1 MINVVFSFL
10 IVRKQMTNS
19 PKKSIVF
26 RPALSMM
33 NFPRLNM
40 KFRFALVLY
49 ITLFNILSISALVS
63 AQQPNRP
70 NIVLILADDLGY
82 TDISPFGSEI
92 STPNIARLAGEG
104 LSFTNY
110 HTAGSC
116 APARA
121 MLLTGVDSHR
131 NGVPNIPE
139 ALPAEQM
146 AYDHYQ
152 GVLNDKVVTLAN
164 VLQAG
169 GYHTYMTGKWHLG
182 HTPELLP
189 SARGFDRTIAMA
201 DTGADN
207 WEQRTYLPIYDKAN
221 WYADGAEHT
230 LPDDF
235 YSSEYF
241 IDKTIEFIAS
251 NTEDHQ
257 PFFAYVPFQAVHMP
271 VQAPREFSDKYA
283 GVYDEGWT
291 VMREKRRLAAEEAG
305 VIPEGTEVVVTPG
318 TLIWDSLTEEQ
329 RRHHARRME
338 VYAGMVDAMD
348 MHIGRLMDY
357 LESIGEYDN
366 TIFVFT
372 SDNGAEG
379 SNIILPNG
387 GSPLS
392 SWFDIVG
399 YNSNYNTLGE
409 RNSWNAI
416 GPSNATIA
424 ASPLTYYKFHANEG
438 GLRVPLVMS
447 GPGIGR
453 QGEMTDEFVFVTD
466 LAPTILN
473 LVGIDAHDGSWLGRE
488 VERIV
493 GVDFSEFLAGTSSQV
508 HDDFDSIGYE
518 LGGNSALFK
527 GDYKIVINRTGQSE
541 TQWHLFNI
549 RTDPGETRDLA
560 QEQPALLEEMV
571 IDYENYVQAN
581 NVLPMPEGYARTRAI
596 LGDALRQQ

>member
-1 MINVVFSFL
+1 MNITK
-10 IVRKQMTNS
+10 IMTC
-19 PKKSIVF
+19 
-26 RPALSMM
+26 ALLVTLY
-33 NFPRLNM
+33 PVA
-40 KFRFALVLY
+40 ALC
-49 ITLFNILSISALVS
+49 AD
-63 AQQPNRP
+63 RP
-70 NIVLILADDLGY
+70 NVVLILADDLGF

-92 STPNIARLAGEG
+92 DTPNIARLASEG

-146 AYDHYQ
+146 AYEHYQ
-152 GVLNDKVVTLAN
+152 GVLNQKVVTLAN
-164 VLQAG
+164 VLQAS

-207 WEQRTYLPIYDKAN
+207 WDQRTYLPIYEQAN
-221 WYADGAEHT
+221 WYADGAPHT

-241 IDKTIEFIAS
+241 IDKTIEFIDTNAGG
-251 NTEDHQ
+251 DQ
-257 PFFAYVPFQAVHMP
+257 PFFAYIPFQAVHMP

-291 VMREKRRLAAEEAG
+291 VMREKRRLAAEQAG
-305 VIPEGTEVVVTPG
+305 VIPEDAGSIVTPG
-318 TLIWDSLTEEQ
+318 TLAWDSLSEEQ
-329 RRHHARRME
+329 KRHHARRME

-357 LESIGEYDN
+357 LEETGQYDN

-379 SNIILPNG
+379 SNIIAPNG
-387 GSPLS
+387 GSMLGA
-392 SWFDIVG
+392 WFDIVG
-399 YNSNYNTLGE
+399 YNSDYETLGE

-424 ASPLTYYKFHANEG
+424 ASPLAWYKFHANEG
-438 GLRVPLVMS
+438 GLRVPLVMT
-447 GPGIGR
+447 GPGIDK

-466 LAPTILN
+466 LMPTL
-473 LVGIDAHDGSWLGRE
+473 LSL
-488 VERIV
+488 V
-493 GVDFSEFLAGTSSQV
+493 GVDDHGGNWQGQQIEPVIGTDFSAFLANDAATVHESSEP
-508 HDDFDSIGYE
+508 IGYE

-527 GDYKIVINRTGQSE
+527 GDYKLVINRTQQNE
-541 TQWHLFNI
+541 TEWHLFNI
-549 RTDPGETRDLA
+549 RTDPGETNDLA
-560 QEQPALLEEMV
+560 GSNPAVLQEMLA
-571 IDYENYVQAN
+571 DYQDYVQAN
-581 NVLPMPEGYARTRAI
+581 NVLPMPGGYNRVRTI
-596 LGDALRQQ
+596 FGDSLRNLRR

>member
-1 MINVVFSFL
+1 MNFQIASVLNFTL
-10 IVRKQMTNS
+10 ITMLST
-19 PKKSIVF
+19 
-26 RPALSMM
+26 PAL
-33 NFPRLNM
+33 L
-40 KFRFALVLY
+40 
-49 ITLFNILSISALVS
+49 S
-63 AQQPNRP
+63 AQQSDRP

-92 STPNIARLAGEG
+92 NTPNIARLAAEG

-139 ALPAEQM
+139 ALPAEQI
-146 AYDHYQ
+146 AYEHYQ
-152 GVLNDKVVTLAN
+152 GVLNDKVITLAN

-207 WEQRTYLPIYDKAN
+207 WEQRTYLPIYDQAN
-221 WYADGAEHT
+221 WYADGVEHT

-251 NTEDHQ
+251 NAEDGQ
-257 PFFAYVPFQAVHMP
+257 PFFAYIPFQAVHMP
-271 VQAPREFSDKYA
+271 VQAPREFSDKYT
-283 GVYDEGWT
+283 GVYDEGWA
-291 VMREKRRLAAEEAG
+291 VMREKRRLAAERAG
-305 VIPEGTEVVVTPG
+305 VIPAGAEAVVTPG
-318 TLIWDSLTEEQ
+318 TLVWDSLSEEQ
-329 RRHHARRME
+329 KRHHARRME

-348 MHIGRLMDY
+348 MHIGRLMEY
-357 LESIGEYDN
+357 LQSIGEYDN

-387 GSPLS
+387 GSALAP
-392 SWFDIVG
+392 WFDIVG
-399 YNSNYNTLGE
+399 YNSDYETLGE

-438 GLRVPLVMS
+438 GLRVPLVMA
-447 GPGIGR
+447 GPGISR
-453 QGEMTDEFVFVTD
+453 QGDMTDEFVFVTD
-466 LAPTILN
+466 LAPTILS
-473 LVGIDAHDGSWLGRE
+473 LVDADDHGGSWLGRE
-488 VERIV
+488 VEPII
-493 GVDFSEFLAGTSSQV
+493 GTDFSEFLAGASSLV
-508 HDDFDSIGYE
+508 HDESDPIGYE

-549 RTDPGETRDLA
+549 RSDPGETKDLA
-560 QEQPALLEEMV
+560 QQQPDLLAEMLA
-571 IDYENYVQAN
+571 DYESYVHAN
-581 NVLPMPEGYARTRAI
+581 NVLPMPEGYNRTGQI
-596 LGDALRQQ
+596 LGDALRELR

>member
-1 MINVVFSFL
+1 MQNHISF
-10 IVRKQMTNS
+10 T
-19 PKKSIVF
+19 
-26 RPALSMM
+26 
-33 NFPRLNM
+33 
-40 KFRFALVLY
+40 
-49 ITLFNILSISALVS
+49 LSICLLILLAAPSLVS
-63 AQQPNRP
+63 AQQSDRP
-70 NIVLILADDLGY
+70 NIVLILADDLGF

-92 STPNIARLAGEG
+92 HTPNIARLAAEG
-104 LSFTNY
+104 VSFTNY

-139 ALPAEQM
+139 ALPAEQL
-146 AYDHYQ
+146 AYEHYQ
-152 GVLNDKVVTLAN
+152 GVLNDKVVTLAS

-207 WEQRTYLPIYDKAN
+207 WEQRTYLPIYEQAN
-221 WYADGAEHT
+221 WYADGAAHT

-235 YSSEYF
+235 YSSKYF
-241 IDKTIEFIAS
+241 VDKTIEFIETNA
-251 NTEDHQ
+251 EDDQ
-257 PFFAYVPFQAVHMP
+257 PFFAYIPFQAVHMP

-291 VMREKRRLAAEEAG
+291 VMREKRRLAAEAAG
-305 VIPEGTEVVVTPG
+305 VIPVGTEAVVTPG
-318 TLIWDSLTEEQ
+318 TRDWDSLTKEQ

-348 MHIGRLMDY
+348 MHIGRLMAY
-357 LESIGEYDN
+357 LESTGEYDN

-387 GSPLS
+387 GSLLAP
-392 SWFDIVG
+392 WFYLVG
-399 YNSNYNTLGE
+399 YNSDYETLGE
-409 RNSWNAI
+409 RGSWNAI

-438 GLRVPLVMS
+438 GLRVPLVIS
-447 GPGIGR
+447 GPGIARVGD
-453 QGEMTDEFVFVTD
+453 MTDEFTFVTD
-466 LAPTILN
+466 LAPTILS
-473 LVGIDAHDGSWLGRE
+473 L
-488 VERIV
+488 V
-493 GVDFSEFLAGTSSQV
+493 GVDGHEGSWQGRVVEPIVGANFSEFLAGDSSPI
-508 HDDFDSIGYE
+508 HIDSESIGYE

-527 GDYKIVINRTGQSE
+527 GDYKIVINGAGQGE
-541 TQWHLFNI
+541 TAWHLFNI
-549 RTDPGETRDLA
+549 KLDPGESRDLA
-560 QEQPALLEEMV
+560 GEQPELLSEMV
-571 IDYENYVQAN
+571 AGYESYVQAN
-581 NVLPMPEGYARTRAI
+581 NVLPMPENYDRSGQI
-596 LGDALRQQ
+596 LGDALRQQIARVAAGLLLLVVVVVWASTYLGRRVTRTRHM

>member
-1 MINVVFSFL
+1 MQPRLTRLYKAVL
-10 IVRKQMTNS
+10 
-19 PKKSIVF
+19 
-26 RPALSMM
+26 PAL
-33 NFPRLNM
+33 
-40 KFRFALVLY
+40 LVAS
-49 ITLFNILSISALVS
+49 TLVNAEQVE
-63 AQQPNRP
+63 RP
-70 NIVLILADDLGY
+70 NVILILADDLGY

-92 STPNIARLAGEG
+92 NTPNIARLAREG

-110 HTAGSC
+110 HTAGNC

-139 ALPAEQM
+139 ALPAEQL
-146 AYDHYQ
+146 AYEHYQ
-152 GVLNDKVVTLAN
+152 GVLSDKVVTLAS
-164 VLQAG
+164 VLQAS

-189 SARGFDRTIAMA
+189 SARGFDRSIAMA

-207 WEQRTYLPIYDKAN
+207 WDQRTYLPIYEQAH
-221 WYADGAEHT
+221 WFADGAAHT

-251 NTEDHQ
+251 NAGDDQ
-257 PFFAYVPFQAVHMP
+257 PFFAYIPFQAVHMP

-291 VMREKRRLAAEEAG
+291 VMREKRRLAAIRAG
-305 VIPEGTEVVVTPG
+305 VIPQGTVAVVTPG
-318 TLIWDSLTEEQ
+318 TLDWDSLTEEQ
-329 RRHHARRME
+329 RHHHARRME

-348 MHIGRLMDY
+348 AHIGRLMDY

-379 SNIILPNG
+379 SNMIQPD
-387 GSPLS
+387 GSSVLDI
-392 SWFDIVG
+392 WFDRVG
-399 YNSNYNTLGE
+399 YNADYETLGE

-447 GPGIGR
+447 GPGITRRGA
-453 QGEMTDEFVFVTD
+453 MTDEFVFVTD
-466 LAPTILN
+466 LMPTL
-473 LVGIDAHDGSWLGRE
+473 LGLTGIDNHGGNWLGQQ
-488 VERIV
+488 VEPII
-493 GVDFSEFLAGTSSQV
+493 GADFSGFLAGSSSTV
-508 HDDFDSIGYE
+508 HDESVPIGYE

-527 GDYKIVINRTGQSE
+527 GDYKIVINRVQQNE
-541 TQWHLFNI
+541 TAWHLFNI
-549 RTDPGETRDLA
+549 RLDPGESRDLA
-560 QEQPALLEEMV
+560 QEQPERLADMLA
-571 IDYENYVQAN
+571 DYENYARVN
-581 NVLPMPEGYARTRAI
+581 NVLPMPEGYDRTGAI
-596 LGDALRQQ
+596 LGDALRQLRQQ

>member
-1 MINVVFSFL
+1 MQNHISFTLRFSL
-10 IVRKQMTNS
+10 
-19 PKKSIVF
+19 
-26 RPALSMM
+26 L
-33 NFPRLNM
+33 
-40 KFRFALVLY
+40 
-49 ITLFNILSISALVS
+49 TLLTAPSLVS
-63 AQQPNRP
+63 AQQSDRP
-70 NIVLILADDLGY
+70 NIVLILADDLGF

-92 STPNIARLAGEG
+92 HTPNIARLAAEG
-104 LSFTNY
+104 VSFTNY

-146 AYDHYQ
+146 AYEHYQ
-152 GVLNDKVVTLAN
+152 GVLNDKVVTLAS

-207 WEQRTYLPIYDKAN
+207 WEQRTYLPIYEQAN
-221 WYADGAEHT
+221 WYADGAAHT

-235 YSSEYF
+235 YSSKYF
-241 IDKTIEFIAS
+241 VDKTIEFIETNA
-251 NTEDHQ
+251 EDDQ
-257 PFFAYVPFQAVHMP
+257 PFFAYIPFQAVHIP

-291 VMREKRRLAAEEAG
+291 VMREKRRLAAEAAG
-305 VIPEGTEVVVTPG
+305 VIPVGTEAVVTPG
-318 TLIWDSLTEEQ
+318 TLDWDGLTKEQ

-348 MHIGRLMDY
+348 MHIGRLMAY
-357 LESIGEYDN
+357 LESTGEYDN

-379 SNIILPNG
+379 SNVILPNG
-387 GSPLS
+387 GSLLAP
-392 SWFDIVG
+392 WFDLVG
-399 YNSNYNTLGE
+399 YNSDYETLGE
-409 RNSWNAI
+409 RGSWNAI

-438 GLRVPLVMS
+438 GLRVPLVIS
-447 GPGIGR
+447 GPGIARVGD
-453 QGEMTDEFVFVTD
+453 MTDEFTFVTD
-466 LAPTILN
+466 LAPTILS
-473 LVGIDAHDGSWLGRE
+473 L
-488 VERIV
+488 V
-493 GVDFSEFLAGTSSQV
+493 GVDGHEGSWQGRVVEPIVGANFSEFLAGDSSPI
-508 HDDFDSIGYE
+508 HIDSESIGYE

-527 GDYKIVINRTGQSE
+527 GDYKIVKNGAEQGE
-541 TQWHLFNI
+541 TAWHLFNI
-549 RTDPGETRDLA
+549 KLDPGESRDLA
-560 QEQPALLEEMV
+560 GEQPELLSEMV
-571 IDYENYVQAN
+571 AGYESYVQAN
-581 NVLPMPEGYARTRAI
+581 NVLPMPENYDRSGQVMGEAIRGFVMSKLKIPGVAAGLLLLIVVVGWAAYAQRVRRDS
-596 LGDALRQQ
+596 LDS

>member
-1 MINVVFSFL
+1 
-10 IVRKQMTNS
+10 
-19 PKKSIVF
+19 
-26 RPALSMM
+26 
-33 NFPRLNM
+33 M

-49 ITLFNILSISALVS
+49 VTLINILSMQALVS
-63 AQQPNRP
+63 AQQSDRP

-207 WEQRTYLPIYDKAN
+207 WEQRTYLPIYDQAN

-251 NTEDHQ
+251 NAEDDQ

-291 VMREKRRLAAEEAG
+291 VMRENRRLAAEEAG
-305 VIPEGTEVVVTPG
+305 VIPEGTEAVVTPG
-318 TLIWDSLTEEQ
+318 TLIWDNLTEEQ

-387 GSPLS
+387 GSALS
-392 SWFDIVG
+392 PWFDIVG
-399 YNSNYNTLGE
+399 YNSNYETLGE

-447 GPGIGR
+447 GPGIGG
-453 QGEMTDEFVFVTD
+453 QGGMTDEFVFVTD

-473 LVGIDAHDGSWLGRE
+473 LVGVDIHDGSWLGRE
-488 VERIV
+488 VEPIV
-493 GVDFSEFLAGTSSQV
+493 GADFSEFLAGASSQV

-541 TQWHLFNI
+541 TEWHLFNI

-560 QEQPALLEEMV
+560 QEQPALLEEMLA
-571 IDYENYVQAN
+571 DYESYVQAN
-581 NVLPMPEGYARTRAI
+581 NVLPMPEGYNRTGRI
-596 LGDALRQQ
+596 LGDSLRQLR

>member
-1 MINVVFSFL
+1 
-10 IVRKQMTNS
+10 
-19 PKKSIVF
+19 
-26 RPALSMM
+26 MM

-49 ITLFNILSISALVS
+49 VTLFNILSMQALVS
-63 AQQPNRP
+63 AQQSDRP

-92 STPNIARLAGEG
+92 STPNIARLAAEG

-207 WEQRTYLPIYDKAN
+207 WEQRTYLPIYDQAN

-251 NTEDHQ
+251 NAEDDQ

-291 VMREKRRLAAEEAG
+291 VMRENRRLAAEEAG
-305 VIPEGTEVVVTPG
+305 VIPEGTEAVVTPG
-318 TLIWDSLTEEQ
+318 TLIWDNLTEEQ

-387 GSPLS
+387 GSALS
-392 SWFDIVG
+392 PWFDIVG
-399 YNSNYNTLGE
+399 YNSNYETLGE

-447 GPGIGR
+447 GPGIGG
-453 QGEMTDEFVFVTD
+453 QGGMTDEFVFVTD

-473 LVGIDAHDGSWLGRE
+473 LVGVDIHDGSWLGRE
-488 VERIV
+488 VEPIV
-493 GVDFSEFLAGTSSQV
+493 GADFSEFLAGASLQV

-541 TQWHLFNI
+541 TEWHLFNI

-560 QEQPALLEEMV
+560 QEQPALLEEMLA
-571 IDYENYVQAN
+571 DYESYVQAN
-581 NVLPMPEGYARTRAI
+581 NVLPMPEGYDRTGRI
-596 LGDALRQQ
+596 LGDALRQLR

>member
-1 MINVVFSFL
+1 MQNHISF
-10 IVRKQMTNS
+10 T
-19 PKKSIVF
+19 
-26 RPALSMM
+26 
-33 NFPRLNM
+33 
-40 KFRFALVLY
+40 
-49 ITLFNILSISALVS
+49 LSICLLTLLTAPSLVS
-63 AQQPNRP
+63 AQQSDRP
-70 NIVLILADDLGY
+70 NIVLILADDLGF

-92 STPNIARLAGEG
+92 HTPNIARLAAEG
-104 LSFTNY
+104 VSFTNY

-139 ALPAEQM
+139 ALPAEQL
-146 AYDHYQ
+146 AYEHYQ
-152 GVLNDKVVTLAN
+152 GVLNDKVVTLAS

-207 WEQRTYLPIYDKAN
+207 WEQRTYLPIYEQAN
-221 WYADGAEHT
+221 WYADGAAHT

-235 YSSEYF
+235 YSSKYF
-241 IDKTIEFIAS
+241 VDKTIEFIETNA
-251 NTEDHQ
+251 EDDQ
-257 PFFAYVPFQAVHMP
+257 PFFAYIPFQAVHMP

-291 VMREKRRLAAEEAG
+291 VMREKRRLAAEAAG
-305 VIPEGTEVVVTPG
+305 VIPVGTEAVVTPG
-318 TLIWDSLTEEQ
+318 TRDWDSLTKEQ

-348 MHIGRLMDY
+348 MHIGRLMAY
-357 LESIGEYDN
+357 LESTGEYDN

-387 GSPLS
+387 GSLLAP
-392 SWFDIVG
+392 WFDLVG
-399 YNSNYNTLGE
+399 YNSDYETLGE
-409 RNSWNAI
+409 RGSWNAI

-438 GLRVPLVMS
+438 GLRVPLVIS
-447 GPGIGR
+447 GPGIARVGD
-453 QGEMTDEFVFVTD
+453 MTDEFTFVTD
-466 LAPTILN
+466 LAPTILS
-473 LVGIDAHDGSWLGRE
+473 L
-488 VERIV
+488 V
-493 GVDFSEFLAGTSSQV
+493 GVDGHEGSWQGRVVEPIVGANFSEFLAGDSSPI
-508 HDDFDSIGYE
+508 HIDSESIGYE

-527 GDYKIVINRTGQSE
+527 GDYKIVINGAGQGE
-541 TQWHLFNI
+541 TAWHLFNI
-549 RTDPGETRDLA
+549 KPDPGESRDLA
-560 QEQPALLEEMV
+560 GEQPELLSEMV
-571 IDYENYVQAN
+571 AGYESYVQAN
-581 NVLPMPEGYARTRAI
+581 NVLPMPENYDRSGQI
-596 LGDALRQQ
+596 LGDALRQQIARVAAGLLLLVVVVGWASTYLGRRVTRTRHM